1 MACKRAVIA
10 MTPACT
16 RIAITAYAP
25 ATSACGARTAEAR
38 GRTRTATGTASSVR
52 GARLLPVVGDSAGV
66 SPCMKSSADCTT
78 RCSCCMS
85 EAMSWNPKGC
95 CDADH
100 ANPSNTVATKLND
113 RKWTQSQW
121 HNNRAACES
130 AGYKW
135 YMVSHADNLNLGNN
149 SFVCAHTQFSRVNQL
164 GNSRDDSTASQ
175 SANASLVGKL
185 AGRDETRRAGRGVNA
200 NRFLWTAPRIPA
212 PLTARARGRTQRL
225 QTISL
230 P

>member
-1 MACKRAVIA
+1 M
-10 MTPACT
+10 
-16 RIAITAYAP
+16 
-25 ATSACGARTAEAR
+25 S
-38 GRTRTATGTASSVR
+38 
-52 GARLLPVVGDSAGV
+52 DSAGV

-85 EAMSWNPKGC
+85 ETMSWNPKGC

-135 YMVSHADNLNLGNN
+135 YMVSHADKLNLGNN

-164 GNSRDDSTASQ
+164 GNSRDDSIASQ

-185 AGRDETRRAGRGVNA
+185 ADRDETCRASMRTGSCGLLREPQHRLRHELAAEHSGC
-200 NRFLWTAPRIPA
+200 RLFLFHDQCVQKLCA
-212 PLTARARGRTQRL
+212 QNSL
-225 QTISL
+225 QHINS
-230 P
+230 